1 MKKIEAIIKPE
12 KLGDVKEGLQGIG
25 INGITL
31 SEVRGFGKQK
41 GQVEIFRG
49 AEYKIDFLPKI
60 KLEIVAND
68 SKVDQ
73 IVSVIVENSK
83 TGEIGDGNI
92 FIYDIENVIRI
103 RTGEE
108 GETAV

>member
-83 TGEIGDGNI
+83 TGEIGDGKI